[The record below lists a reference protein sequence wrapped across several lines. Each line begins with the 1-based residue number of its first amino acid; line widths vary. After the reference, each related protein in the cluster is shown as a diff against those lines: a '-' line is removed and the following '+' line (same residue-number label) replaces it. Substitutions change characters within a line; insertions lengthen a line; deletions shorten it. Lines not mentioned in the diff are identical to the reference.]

1 MEYLGAAKESKVEYE
16 ISRSRFIA
24 RIAPA
29 DGVEAGLEYVAAVKK
44 IHPDATHH
52 PYAVTGSPESG
63 AFRFSDDG
71 EPHGTSGMP
80 IMNVLKKKE
89 LYNTVIVVTRYFGG
103 IKLGAG
109 GLVQAYSHAATLAAD
124 AASVARFRLSEI
136 YRVELEYSEF
146 RLLDS
151 LLKATEA
158 RIYDINYA
166 ERTTATIAVPAP
178 NRERFESGFKALT
191 EGRPDKIEHLKSK
204 YFTYT
209 R

>member
-1 MEYLGAAKESKVEYE
+1 MEYLGAERESEVEYE

-29 DGVEAGLEYVAAVKK
+29 EGVDAGLEYVAAVKRAY
-44 IHPDATHH
+44 PDATHH

-71 EPHGTSGMP
+71 EPHGTSGTP
-80 IMNVLKKKE
+80 ILNVLKKKE

-109 GLVQAYSHAATLAAD
+109 GLVQAYSHAAALAAD
-124 AASVARFRLSEI
+124 AASIARFRLSAI
-136 YRVELEYSEF
+136 FRAELDYSEF
-146 RLLDS
+146 RLLDP

-166 ERTTATIAVPAP
+166 ERTTAEIAVPVV
-178 NRERFESGFKALT
+178 NRERFESGFRALT
-191 EGRPDKIEHLKSK
+191 EGRPDKIGYLKSEYFK
-204 YFTYT
+204 YK

>member
-1 MEYLGAAKESKVEYE
+1 MEYSGAEKESKVEYE

-24 RIAPA
+24 RIASA

-44 IHPDATHH
+44 RSPEATHH
-52 PYAVTGSPESG
+52 PYAAKASPESG

-80 IMNVLKKKE
+80 ILNVLKKKE

-103 IKLGAG
+103 IKRGAG

-166 ERTTATIAVPAP
+166 ERTTATIAVPAT